1 MNTQSTAQDQ
11 EYVKLK
17 ASTAQEVLKH
27 LELDKETLKPHDP
40 DSTPAY
46 YLERLIQSGKYPE
59 AVQFLAMALPKR
71 EAVWWACLSARK
83 AQNNQLEAERA
94 AAVQAAEAWVVEP
107 SEENRRKAMAAA
119 EATEFQNSAGWAAVG
134 AFWSGGS
141 MAPPDAPEVP
151 PAPELTGRAVGG
163 AVLLA
168 VAESGPENAEDKYKF
183 LLDRGIDIAK
193 GGKGVPE
200 S

>member
-1 MNTQSTAQDQ
+1 MNTQTQTQDG

-17 ASTAQEVLKH
+17 APTAREVLQY
-27 LELDKETLKPHDP
+27 LELDAATLSSLDAE
-40 DSTPAY
+40 STPARF
-46 YLERLIQSGKYPE
+46 LERLIENGQYPE
-59 AVQFLAMALPKR
+59 AVQFLAMALPRR

-83 AQNNQLEAERA
+83 AQAKLDAERE
-94 AAVQAAEAWVVEP
+94 AAVKAAEAWVVEP
-107 SEENRRKAMAAA
+107 SEENRRKTMAAA

-141 MAPPDAPEVP
+141 MVAPDLPAVP

-168 VAESGPENAEDKYKF
+168 VVESGPENSEEKYKF
-183 LLDRGIDIAK
+183 LLERGIDIAK
-193 GGKGVPE
+193 GGKGNTT